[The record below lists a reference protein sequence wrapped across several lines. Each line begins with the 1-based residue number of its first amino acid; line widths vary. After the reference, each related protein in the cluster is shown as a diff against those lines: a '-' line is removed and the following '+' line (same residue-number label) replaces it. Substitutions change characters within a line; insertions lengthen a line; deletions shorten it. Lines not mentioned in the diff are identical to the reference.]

1 MCSWVMMV
9 GFVMVMMVELS
20 MIMKKLIIIV
30 YSVGQG
36 FWKQLFLVVW
46 CIVVVIYVFCLVCQ
60 WWYWVMGV
68 MVCIRVICIVI
79 NVYVVLFCF
88 EW

>member
-30 YSVGQG
+30 YSVG
-36 FWKQLFLVVW
+36 
-46 CIVVVIYVFCLVCQ
+46 
-60 WWYWVMGV
+60 
-68 MVCIRVICIVI
+68 
-79 NVYVVLFCF
+79 
-88 EW
+88 